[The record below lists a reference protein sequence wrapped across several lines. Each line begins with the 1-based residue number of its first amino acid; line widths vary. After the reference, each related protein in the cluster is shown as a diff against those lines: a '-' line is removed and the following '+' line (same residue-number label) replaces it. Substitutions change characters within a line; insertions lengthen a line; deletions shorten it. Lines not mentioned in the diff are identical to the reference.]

1 MATPT
6 RALRMNP
13 HWAEEILSGRKDLEL
28 RSSNTQI
35 RGRISLSCGKYLVG
49 EVNIINS
56 FLIAYKGDDG
66 LWVDVV
72 PGQSFEELKVRHR
85 VNDDLSLIKGYK
97 KLWAWELSDPIKY
110 DNPKEFDPPHGA
122 VVWVDLVK
130 ARSRIIRSPEQRIRR
145 VKPPRG
151 KSESG
156 GS

>member
-28 RSSNTQI
+28 RSRNTQI

-66 LWVDVV
+66 LWVDG

-97 KLWAWELSDPIKY
+97 NCGL
-110 DNPKEFDPPHGA
+110 
-122 VVWVDLVK
+122 
-130 ARSRIIRSPEQRIRR
+130 
-145 VKPPRG
+145 
-151 KSESG
+151 